1 MGLLAPTN
9 QSANPTTGS
18 VYVNLDA
25 PIAQNSTSET
35 DSIPPGGGG
44 DGGGE
49 TGIGGPGGTGTGG
62 GTGNIPPP
70 KP

>member
-1 MGLLAPTN
+1 MYIPIFIAILMGLLAPTN

-18 VYVNLDA
+18 VYVKFDE

-44 DGGGE
+44 DTGGE
-49 TGIGGPGGTGTGG
+49 NGHL
-62 GTGNIPPP
+62 PPP
-70 KP
+70 RP